1 MAVILICSP
10 LCRSN
15 EDPEG
20 GPQGMRA
27 MRKQAMH
34 GLSGAS
40 LRRHRSRR
48 LAPLQEEAL
57 LW

>member
-1 MAVILICSP
+1 
-10 LCRSN
+10 
-15 EDPEG
+15 
-20 GPQGMRA
+20 MRA
-27 MRKQAMH
+27 VRKQAMH

-57 LW
+57 LWRLSFVAFDEEVTRTL